1 MPPKKGKG
9 KGKKEK
15 KAATAPEYVPEKKLS
30 ENDKKFY
37 TMQIQLLEKQYEK
50 YQQRCTDLKDR
61 QKVELDQVKT
71 LEQDFEM
78 LKYAKKQV
86 EIKEEEIA
94 DLKDRLIGLG
104 QAKELEKDMLQKQ
117 LNDLK
122 NEIHDLRER
131 YEAENSELR
140 NQVADLEIFRA
151 KQDSYLARRQQQQD
165 TLQFRQEDHVKK
177 LESIKKKDQTDRD
190 RLIKDMVQKMNH
202 VAADFR
208 RASNKQM
215 AETTKRTINENARIE
230 QTVNDM
236 EDVATRVHHEN
247 EQILDGNNHLNM
259 GIQTL
264 RQKEQQHAF
273 QHATSAE
280 IIQLLANMLQN
291 QEEIIVKKQEQI
303 SQVDIAERRIKEL
316 RSLIFNNEKNYP
328 DIRQQNKSFDEKLD
342 ELNKLIAAATK
353 EKAIILS
360 NLRQAILLVT
370 ETLKIKDEDK
380 SALVPIEQVG
390 QTITPETTGNLFEQL
405 YKILTSTEEIDVDEQ
420 QQSSNIDINRS
431 TLNIRDPGKRRDNLS
446 YTIGDIGFVPRRDA
460 VLLTNFD
467 KMQQQVYPAR
477 ERDTIRRAAK
487 ISVAVQT
494 PGLGRGSFGSDVS
507 LDRLG
512 PFDNGI
518 NKSTREQF
526 NRPTFGPKPRVPYA
540 MSATNRIVQCLF

>member
-1 MPPKKGKG
+1 MPPKKEK

-15 KAATAPEYVPEKKLS
+15 KPPTVPEYVPEKKLS

-37 TMQIQLLEKQYEK
+37 TMQIQLLEKQFEK
-50 YQQRCTDLKDR
+50 YQQRCNELKGR
-61 QKVELDQVKT
+61 QQVELDQVKT

-94 DLKDRLIGLG
+94 DLKDRLVGLG
-104 QAKELEKDMLQKQ
+104 QAKEHEKDMLQKQ

-165 TLQFRQEDHVKK
+165 TLKFREEDHVRK

-190 RLIKDMVQKMNH
+190 RLIKDMIQKMNH
-202 VAADFR
+202 VASDFR

-230 QTVNDM
+230 QTVNEM
-236 EDVATRVHHEN
+236 EDVATRVQNEN
-247 EQILDGNNHLNM
+247 EQIQDGNTNLQM

-303 SQVDIAERRIKEL
+303 AQVDIAEKRIKEL
-316 RSLIFNNEKNYP
+316 RSSIFNNEKNYP
-328 DIRQQNKSFDEKLD
+328 DIRQQNKSFNEKLD
-342 ELNKLIAAATK
+342 ELNQLLTVTTK
-353 EKAIILS
+353 EKALILS
-360 NLRQAILLVT
+360 NLRQAVLLVT

-380 SALVPIEQVG
+380 NALVPIEQGG
-390 QTITPETTGNLFEQL
+390 QIITPETTGNLFEQL
-405 YKILTSTEEIDVDEQ
+405 HEILINTEEKDVDEQ
-420 QQSSNIDINRS
+420 QQPSNIDINRS

-460 VLLTNFD
+460 ILLTNFD

-494 PGLGRGSFGSDVS
+494 PGLGQGSFGSDVS

-512 PFDNGI
+512 PLDNGI
-518 NKSTREQF
+518 NRSTREQF
-526 NRPTFGPKPRVPYA
+526 NRPTFGPRPRVPYA
-540 MSATNRIVQCLF
+540 VSATNRIVQYLF

>member
-1 MPPKKGKG
+1 MPPKKE

-15 KAATAPEYVPEKKLS
+15 KTIAVPEYVPEKKLS

-37 TMQIQLLEKQYEK
+37 TMRIELLEKQYEK
-50 YQQRCTDLKDR
+50 YQQRCSDLKLR
-61 QKVELDQVKT
+61 QQAELDQVKT

-94 DLKDRLIGLG
+94 DLKDRLVGLG
-104 QAKELEKDMLQKQ
+104 QAKELEKDMLQKI

-151 KQDSYLARRQQQQD
+151 KQESYLTRRQQQQD
-165 TLQFRQEDHVKK
+165 TLKFRQEDHVRK
-177 LESIKKKDQTDRD
+177 LASIKKKDQTDRE
-190 RLIKDMVQKMNH
+190 RLIKDMIQKMNH

-215 AETTKRTINENARIE
+215 AKTTKRTINENARIE
-230 QTVNDM
+230 QTVNEM
-236 EDVATRVHHEN
+236 EDITNRVHHEN
-247 EQILDGNNHLNM
+247 EQIQDANNHLHM
-259 GIQTL
+259 GVQTL
-264 RQKEQQHAF
+264 KKKEQQHAI

-291 QEEIIVKKQEQI
+291 QEEIIVRKQEEI
-303 SQVDIAERRIKEL
+303 AHVDVAERRIKEL
-316 RSLIFNNEKNYP
+316 RNLIFNNEKNYP
-328 DIRQQNKSFDEKLD
+328 EIRQENKSFNEKLD
-342 ELNKLIAAATK
+342 ELNKLVGDATK
-353 EKAIILS
+353 DKAIILS
-360 NLRQAILLVT
+360 NLRRAVLLVT
-370 ETLKIKDEDK
+370 ESLKIKDEEK
-380 SALVPIEQVG
+380 ALVPIEQAG
-390 QTITPETTGNLFEQL
+390 QTINPETDGNLFQQL
-405 YKILTSTEEIDVDEQ
+405 HTILTSKEEIDVDEQ
-420 QQSSNIDINRS
+420 QQQSSFIDITRS
-431 TLNIRDPGKRRDNLS
+431 TLNLKDPGKRRDNLS
-446 YTIGDIGFVPRRDA
+446 YSLGDIGFVPRRDA

-467 KMQQQVYPAR
+467 KMQQQVYPER

-487 ISVAVQT
+487 KSVAVQT
-494 PGLGRGSFGSDVS
+494 PGLSRGSFGSDVS

-526 NRPTFGPKPRVPYA
+526 NRPTFGPRPRVSNA
-540 MSATNRIVQCLF
+540 VSATNRIVQYLF

>member
-1 MPPKKGKG
+1 MPPKKGEK

-15 KAATAPEYVPEKKLS
+15 KTVAAPEYVPEKKLN

-50 YQQRCTDLKDR
+50 YQQRCTELKGR
-61 QKVELDQVKT
+61 QQVELDQVKT

-86 EIKEEEIA
+86 ELKEEEIA
-94 DLKDRLIGLG
+94 DLKDRLVGLG
-104 QAKELEKDMLQKQ
+104 QAKELEKDILQKQ

-165 TLQFRQEDHVKK
+165 TLKFRQEDHVRK
-177 LESIKKKDQTDRD
+177 LESIKNKDQTDRD
-190 RLIKDMVQKMNH
+190 RLIKDMIQKMNH

-247 EQILDGNNHLNM
+247 EQIHDGNNHLHM

-264 RQKEQQHAF
+264 KKKEQQHAF

-303 SQVDIAERRIKEL
+303 AQVDIAERRIKEL

-328 DIRQQNKSFDEKLD
+328 DIPAQ
-342 ELNKLIAAATK
+342 

-360 NLRQAILLVT
+360 NLRRAVLLVT

-380 SALVPIEQVG
+380 SALVPVEQTG
-390 QTITPETTGNLFEQL
+390 QIITQETTGNLFNEL
-405 YKILTSTEEIDVDEQ
+405 HEILINTEEIDVNEQQ
-420 QQSSNIDINRS
+420 QQSSTIDINRS

-446 YTIGDIGFVPRRDA
+446 YAVGDIGFVPRRDA

-526 NRPTFGPKPRVPYA
+526 NRPTFGPRPRQPNAV
-540 MSATNRIVQCLF
+540 SATNRIVQYLF

>member
-303 SQVDIAERRIKEL
+303 AQVDIAERRIKEL

-420 QQSSNIDINRS
+420 QQSSNIDFNRS

>member
-9 KGKKEK
+9 KKEK
-15 KAATAPEYVPEKKLS
+15 KTVAVPEYVPEKKLS

-37 TMQIQLLEKQYEK
+37 TMRIELLEKQYEK
-50 YQQRCTDLKDR
+50 YQQRCSDLKLR
-61 QKVELDQVKT
+61 QQAELDQVKT

-94 DLKDRLIGLG
+94 DLKDRLVGLG
-104 QAKELEKDMLQKQ
+104 QAKELEKDMLQKI

-151 KQDSYLARRQQQQD
+151 KQESYLTRRQQQQD
-165 TLQFRQEDHVKK
+165 TLKFRQEDHVRK
-177 LESIKKKDQTDRD
+177 LASIKKKDQTDRE
-190 RLIKDMVQKMNH
+190 RLIKDMIQKMNH

-230 QTVNDM
+230 QTVNEM
-236 EDVATRVHHEN
+236 EDITNRVHHEN
-247 EQILDGNNHLNM
+247 EQIQDGNNHLHM
-259 GIQTL
+259 GVQTL
-264 RQKEQQHAF
+264 KKKEQQHAF

-291 QEEIIVKKQEQI
+291 QEEIIVRKQEEI
-303 SQVDIAERRIKEL
+303 AQVDVAERRIKEL
-316 RSLIFNNEKNYP
+316 RTLIFNNEKNYP
-328 DIRQQNKSFDEKLD
+328 EIRQENKSFNEKLD
-342 ELNKLIAAATK
+342 ELNKLVGGATK
-353 EKAIILS
+353 DKAIILS
-360 NLRQAILLVT
+360 NLRRAVLLVT
-370 ETLKIKDEDK
+370 ESLKIKDEEK
-380 SALVPIEQVG
+380 ALVPIEQAG
-390 QTITPETTGNLFEQL
+390 QTINPETDGNLFQQL
-405 YKILTSTEEIDVDEQ
+405 HNILTI
-420 QQSSNIDINRS
+420 
-431 TLNIRDPGKRRDNLS
+431 
-446 YTIGDIGFVPRRDA
+446 
-460 VLLTNFD
+460 
-467 KMQQQVYPAR
+467 
-477 ERDTIRRAAK
+477 
-487 ISVAVQT
+487 AVQT
-494 PGLGRGSFGSDVS
+494 PGLSRGSFGSNVS

-526 NRPTFGPKPRVPYA
+526 NRPTFGPRPRVSNA
-540 MSATNRIVQCLF
+540 VSATNRIVQYLF